1 MIRCMGCMEEFD
13 DRAEICPHCGYR
25 VGQPPKE
32 AYYLDPG
39 TILNGQYMVGKV
51 LGYGGFGV
59 TYIGWDMTLGRKTA
73 IKEYLPSDFATRVH
87 GERRL
92 TIYSEDAK
100 EQFQSG
106 LQSFI
111 SEAQKLAKFNN
122 IPEIVDIYDCFIEN
136 DTGYIVMEFLYGQTV
151 KELLAKGKAFS
162 YPTAIKIIKA
172 ILTGLENVHQ
182 AGIIHRDIAPDNIFI
197 TVDDEI
203 RLLDFGA
210 ARYAVTKHSRSLSVI
225 LKPGYAP
232 EEQYR
237 SKGEQGPWTDV
248 YGAGATL
255 YRMITGIRP
264 QESIERLTE
273 DRVKTP
279 SELGIEI
286 PQSVENALMNAINVR
301 RQDRF
306 ATAQEFLDAL
316 ESDHV
321 ERKEAT
327 PIDSGKLKMPGWVKG
342 VTVGCI
348 VTAAAVIAVLARR
361 ELPVFSWNQGQ
372 RVELQK
378 GEAYL
383 PDMTGLSYEEAQ
395 QKMAD
400 VCSLIISGKNYSTT
414 VEYNKILY
422 QTPEAGEIIHE
433 GDEVQVI
440 MSGGTQ
446 EVTMPD
452 LESLTEEEAKAVVEA
467 QGLVIE
473 KKGIRKDYNELVEK
487 GRVYAQSTKAGE
499 KLTPGTAVELEVSLG
514 RLEDETVILT
524 VPDLVGK
531 TKKEAEAIL
540 KELKETEGFTY
551 PLGDIQ
557 KEYNVEIPK
566 GQIISQSLQAGEQ
579 VRTNSAISLVI
590 SKGPRMV
597 EMPDVVYLTKE
608 EAERALEDLNLK
620 VSTSNVYSSSVKSGS
635 VVSQGTQ
642 AGEEVAEGSTIKLN
656 VSIGPEPVQSAP
668 QYSEPSGGGSSSG
681 NSGGWTLD
689 DGDEGWKLD

>member
-1 MIRCMGCMEEFD
+1 
-13 DRAEICPHCGYR
+13 
-25 VGQPPKE
+25 
-32 AYYLDPG
+32 
-39 TILNGQYMVGKV
+39 
-51 LGYGGFGV
+51 
-59 TYIGWDMTLGRKTA
+59 
-73 IKEYLPSDFATRVH
+73 
-87 GERRL
+87 
-92 TIYSEDAK
+92 
-100 EQFQSG
+100 
-106 LQSFI
+106 
-111 SEAQKLAKFNN
+111 
-122 IPEIVDIYDCFIEN
+122 
-136 DTGYIVMEFLYGQTV
+136 
-151 KELLAKGKAFS
+151 
-162 YPTAIKIIKA
+162 
-172 ILTGLENVHQ
+172 
-182 AGIIHRDIAPDNIFI
+182 
-197 TVDDEI
+197 
-203 RLLDFGA
+203 
-210 ARYAVTKHSRSLSVI
+210 
-225 LKPGYAP
+225 
-232 EEQYR
+232 
-237 SKGEQGPWTDV
+237 
-248 YGAGATL
+248 
-255 YRMITGIRP
+255 
-264 QESIERLTE
+264 
-273 DRVKTP
+273 
-279 SELGIEI
+279 
-286 PQSVENALMNAINVR
+286 
-301 RQDRF
+301 
-306 ATAQEFLDAL
+306 
-316 ESDHV
+316 
-321 ERKEAT
+321 
-327 PIDSGKLKMPGWVKG
+327 
-342 VTVGCI
+342 
-348 VTAAAVIAVLARR
+348 
-361 ELPVFSWNQGQ
+361 
-372 RVELQK
+372 
-378 GEAYL
+378 
-383 PDMTGLSYEEAQ
+383 
-395 QKMAD
+395 MAD